1 MAIENQLS
9 IYERQAFRLIAGL
22 VVAVM
27 FLIGISIILM
37 SLIYWSLSATALKL
51 LPSWQNQFKWLSDN
65 FHFVMNPW
73 GIITPL
79 VVITVSGFLI
89 GSRIGRDIWLC
100 KRKYIMLIAFLLSAE
115 LILAGPFLLLSDDF
129 TLWLL
134 ISIFYVFILLV
145 PAYLKFFHV
154 PMTKIW
160 LKAQESARLKSE
172 NSNVSE

>member
-9 IYERQAFRLIAGL
+9 IHERQAFRLIAGL